1 MATHRLATNQA
12 KSAFQRTVILP
23 VQAVVGL
30 MIILVIG
37 MAFWIAHELTKD
49 VEARERELASVAVGE
64 RLSLLEK
71 TTDDYAF
78 WDDAYLRAGSSDAQ
92 WTDANIAIP
101 VAQKYGF
108 RIIGVVDDEGRTEF
122 GRRGDNR
129 FQEPMDAV
137 LAGGFT
143 KLLQQLTSSGSRP
156 TVSGILL
163 VDGEAALVAV
173 SRIRP
178 FEGQLDVSRQQR
190 FLVFVDVL
198 DAPQLAAIA
207 KAYLLPSLRISNAP
221 VADDAAIRLETV
233 DRSQVLSLS
242 WLSAN
247 PGREM
252 LKDLLPPLLFL
263 LAAFTLLTVYVLR
276 HARVAAMRLRESEE
290 KSLLDPLTGLPNR
303 VLLYAQTDELVLKAR
318 SRFALA
324 YLDLDGFKQ
333 INDTFGH
340 SVGDEVLKLSAGR
353 MAASVR
359 QDDLLVRLGGD
370 EFALIL
376 ADLTNPSEIRQIAER
391 IIGAVEE
398 PITIDGNS
406 MRLGITIGVAFY
418 PGDASTT
425 LDLIRSADAALY
437 RAKRANKGS
446 VQFALR

>member
-1 MATHRLATNQA
+1 MTRYRLASNQA
-12 KSAFQRTVILP
+12 KNTFQRTVIFP

-30 MIILVIG
+30 MIILIIG
-37 MAFWIAHELTKD
+37 IVFWIAHELSKD
-49 VEARERELASVAVGE
+49 VQARESALASVAVKE

-78 WDDAYLRAGSSDAQ
+78 WDDAYLRAGSADPE
-92 WTDANIAIP
+92 WTDANVALP

-108 RIIGVVDDEGRTEF
+108 PIIGVVDVQGRTEF
-122 GRRGDNR
+122 GRQGDSR
-129 FQEPMDAV
+129 FLKPMDTV

-143 KLLQQLTSSGSRP
+143 DLLQELTPLDSRV

-163 VDGEAALVAV
+163 VDGEAALVAI

-178 FEGQLDVSRQQR
+178 FEGEVYAARPPR
-190 FLVFVDVL
+190 FLVFVDIL
-198 DAPQLAAIA
+198 NAHQLATIA
-207 KAYLLPSLRISNAP
+207 KAYLLPGLEISQGP
-221 VADDAAIRLETV
+221 VSNHAAIELQTV
-233 DRSQVLSLS
+233 DGSKTLSLS
-242 WLSAN
+242 WRSAD

-252 LKDLLPPLLFL
+252 LENLLPSLIFL
-263 LAAFTLLTVYVLR
+263 LAAFTLMTAFVLR
-276 HARVAAMRLRESEE
+276 HARQAAARLRESEE

-303 VLLYAQTDELVLKAR
+303 VLLYAQTDELVLKPQ

-353 MAASVR
+353 MAASIR
-359 QDDLLVRLGGD
+359 DDDLLVRLGGD

-376 ADLTNPSEIRQIAER
+376 VDLTDPAEIRQLAER
-391 IIGAVEE
+391 IIHAVEE
-398 PITIDGNS
+398 QIAIDGNA

-418 PGDASTT
+418 PGDADTT
-425 LDLIRSADAALY
+425 LDLIRAADAALY

-446 VQFALR
+446 IQFALR